1 MLHEGQKNLEKEENK
16 FEKQGFLIVKASA
29 GSGKTFRLV
38 RDYLAHCLWKA
49 DPHYFRYILAITF
62 TNKAAQEMKDRILNE
77 VQSVAAGSGSMHQ
90 SLMEIVPISAEVLEA
105 RARALSESMM
115 HHYEDFSVMTIDSF
129 VNRLVRGF
137 AKDLKWE
144 EDFQIELDEAAL
156 IDEAVSRL
164 LSRVG
169 RPGEEALTRLLKGF
183 VRQQVD
189 EERNTN
195 FRTQLTSFG
204 KQVTK
209 ESMQKALDALDPEVW
224 HPDALEAFRDAQYQL
239 LQTRREVPVARAKAA
254 LERMEELGL
263 EDRDFFHGDLP
274 NWLRNVSKKKGR
286 KASIGK
292 RLQGQIDEA
301 TFWKSS
307 ADDDVIGRIS
317 ECLPTIEEAIAAW
330 SALYTGEEG
339 EEFKLREHLQERVS
353 LIGTLGLIRDEL
365 QAVQLE
371 KNVRLLSTLNQEI
384 SAIVRDN
391 PAPFIFERIGNRY
404 KNIFIDEFQDT
415 SITQWHNL
423 IQLFEHLMSL
433 GEKGMVVGDGKQ
445 AIYRWRNGNY
455 EQLEALPGL
464 IGDPG
469 PVLLGAAE
477 ALQSSKKRAKL
488 KFNRRSGRKIVEWN
502 NRWFKQIQSH
512 LPANLKSLYD
522 DVEQTAV
529 AEFDGHVHLQ
539 VLEESVNA
547 ERLMERNDWVLKRI
561 LHHTG
566 GRIQEKN
573 GVRTYVNPPDRG
585 SHFELGDI
593 AVLLRRNKDGAALA
607 QYLLDFGI
615 TPWTS
620 ESLHLGRHPATRGVI
635 ALLQS
640 VLDPQ
645 NPVHLLTFVQCYC
658 AIHTDVSEA
667 DLLEG
672 HHRVEKW
679 KDKNQKDREKGVL
692 DRKAIF
698 TQIAPEL
705 HVWDR
710 VTSPLTSMV
719 GHCFEALGWGAQF
732 PAYAEGMLELA
743 HEVATQRNGTLKAF
757 LSQWDRVGYRKSI
770 RVVGGVNS
778 VQIMT
783 PHKAKGLDFKVV
795 IAPFHPEKIDHFK
808 DEIPVM
814 LDAEVFGLPA
824 ALLRNSDMKETPLEP
839 LRQEEIDRTVVD
851 ALNVAYV
858 SMTRSVERLD
868 IALEFD
874 KPPEAGMEI
883 KTLPQLL
890 WTGWQAEFGNE
901 IKGGDCSTFGT
912 EDRKVQ
918 QKKDEATAERI
929 HPSLVLGQAFD
940 QKIAHPKA
948 HWSEPL
954 PTGTLTARQYGTA
967 VHGLLG
973 SVQRTS
979 DWPALKSQIAQT
991 ANWPSDQQ
999 LKIVRVIESVIHH
1012 EAIERFFHS
1021 EPEAVFAERSLHL
1034 GEGKVGRPDRVVQLE
1049 DGWHVIDFK
1058 TGAVR
1063 DRHEAQVRGY
1073 AEAIHSM
1080 HPTARVQG
1088 WLIYTKGPELKN
1100 VPLLFG

>member
-1 MLHEGQKNLEKEENK
+1 MEDK
-16 FEKQGFLIVKASA
+16 FEKQGFLMVKASA
-29 GSGKTFRLV
+29 GSGKTYRLV
-38 RDYLAHCLWKA
+38 RDYLAHCLWENE
-49 DPHYFRYILAITF
+49 PRYFRYILAITF
-62 TNKAAQEMKDRILNE
+62 TNKAAQEMKDRILSE
-77 VQSVAAGSGSMHQ
+77 VQAVAEGSGSMHQ
-90 SLMEIVPISAEVLEA
+90 SLMQIVPISAEVLEA

-156 IDEAVSRL
+156 IDEAVSGL

-209 ESMQKALDALDPEVW
+209 ENMQNALDALDPEVW
-224 HPDALEAFRDAQYQL
+224 HPDALEAFRKEQYL
-239 LQTRREVPVARAKAA
+239 LLRTRRKVPVARAKAA

-263 EDRDFFHGDLP
+263 EDGDFCHGDLP

-353 LIGTLGLIRDEL
+353 LIGTLGLIRNEL

-433 GEKGMVVGDGKQ
+433 GDKGMVVGDGKQ

-477 ALQSSKKRAKL
+477 ALRRSEKHAKL
-488 KFNRRSGRKIVEWN
+488 VFNRRSGRKIVEWN

-547 ERLMERNDWVLKRI
+547 ERLVERNDWVLKRI

-573 GVRTYVNPPDRG
+573 GARTYVNPPDRG

-607 QYLLDFGI
+607 QYLLDSGI

-679 KDKNQKDREKGVL
+679 KDKE
-692 DRKAIF
+692 
-698 TQIAPEL
+698 PE
-705 HVWDR
+705 
-710 VTSPLTSMV
+710 
-719 GHCFEALGWGAQF
+719 G
-732 PAYAEGMLELA
+732 
-743 HEVATQRNGTLKAF
+743 QR
-757 LSQWDRVGYRKSI
+757 
-770 RVVGGVNS
+770 
-778 VQIMT
+778 
-783 PHKAKGLDFKVV
+783 
-795 IAPFHPEKIDHFK
+795 
-808 DEIPVM
+808 
-814 LDAEVFGLPA
+814 
-824 ALLRNSDMKETPLEP
+824 
-839 LRQEEIDRTVVD
+839 
-851 ALNVAYV
+851 
-858 SMTRSVERLD
+858 
-868 IALEFD
+868 
-874 KPPEAGMEI
+874 
-883 KTLPQLL
+883 
-890 WTGWQAEFGNE
+890 
-901 IKGGDCSTFGT
+901 KGGARSEGHIYA
-912 EDRKVQ
+912 DR
-918 QKKDEATAERI
+918 A
-929 HPSLVLGQAFD
+929 
-940 QKIAHPKA
+940 
-948 HWSEPL
+948 
-954 PTGTLTARQYGTA
+954 
-967 VHGLLG
+967 
-973 SVQRTS
+973 
-979 DWPALKSQIAQT
+979 
-991 ANWPSDQQ
+991 
-999 LKIVRVIESVIHH
+999 
-1012 EAIERFFHS
+1012 
-1021 EPEAVFAERSLHL
+1021 
-1034 GEGKVGRPDRVVQLE
+1034 
-1049 DGWHVIDFK
+1049 
-1058 TGAVR
+1058 
-1063 DRHEAQVRGY
+1063 
-1073 AEAIHSM
+1073 
-1080 HPTARVQG
+1080 
-1088 WLIYTKGPELKN
+1088 
-1100 VPLLFG
+1100 